1 MKDETLLSPEL
12 LLQAYRAGVFP
23 MSESRDDPEI
33 FWVDPRMRGII
44 PIDGFHISRS
54 LAKYMRGGG
63 FYATANT
70 SFTKVVSA
78 CADRDETWINETIF
92 GLYTQLHRQ
101 GHAHSVEIWK
111 DYQLVGGV
119 YGVAIG
125 GAFFGES
132 MFSRATN
139 GSKMALVYLV
149 HRLQRQG
156 YTLFD
161 TQFLTPHLATLGAIE
176 IPREDYHK
184 KLIDALPRT
193 VSFGDRGAMQ
203 LMTTQCNAA
212 PKHRIA
218 DDPAHEARAPKQSTS
233 P

>member
-23 MSESRDDPEI
+23 MSAASSRLTASTSHAALRNI
-33 FWVDPRMRGII
+33 CAAAGFMRRQTPLSPKLSAPARTVTRRGSMKQSSDCTHSYTVKDTHI
-44 PIDGFHISRS
+44 PSKFGRITNW
-54 LAKYMRGGG
+54 LAAFM
-63 FYATANT
+63 A
-70 SFTKVVSA
+70 
-78 CADRDETWINETIF
+78 
-92 GLYTQLHRQ
+92 L
-101 GHAHSVEIWK
+101 
-111 DYQLVGGV
+111 QLVV
-119 YGVAIG
+119 
-125 GAFFGES
+125 
-132 MFSRATN
+132 
-139 GSKMALVYLV
+139 
-149 HRLQRQG
+149 QRQG